1 MRYTKTGVVFENLQE
16 LKNFYVNR
24 GEIVDTTVEEKKKK
38 KK

>member
-24 GEIVDTTVEEKKKK
+24 GEIVDTTEEERKSKDK
-38 KK
+38 